1 MEMIDRYQI
10 LSPIA
15 KGGMGE
21 VVLAF
26 DPLCNRKIALKKIR
40 SDLQNNRALKER
52 FLKEAKL
59 TAELTHPGVISIY
72 TIQEKHEPLY
82 YTMPYVEGESLKILL
97 HKASEQSLQQI
108 DHRFLIPS
116 LLPQFVRICETIAYA
131 HMKNIYHRD
140 LKPENILIGKY
151 GEVIVLDWGVALK
164 KEEKEIAISI
174 ENPSHLTLPGKVV
187 GTLNALAPERA
198 RGEPAT
204 VATEIYALGIIL
216 YQILTLKLP
225 FKRKTLKLF
234 QKHSDQEKLIP
245 PEKRAPYRDV
255 PLKLSQIAMKCL
267 EKNPLDRYQSVTL
280 LLEDLTQFSEGRS
293 DWFFEE
299 SLSIKRAENW
309 QFQEHLMISRNLAL
323 TPEPSFNA
331 WANVMLSAKTYP
343 ESMQIKTKCKI
354 GKEGAGIGI
363 ILGIPEKDQRKTALD
378 GFCLWLSSEK
388 KRPSVLL
395 RNSFEVLT
403 LPTILLE
410 KEVWHEILIQKIE
423 EKLHLQI
430 DSHKEFIYQSYLPLL
445 GNHFGLLSFD
455 YDYELQ
461 DLEIFVSSQP
471 LKSSCLTKAN
481 TLLAT
486 RNYDQALVEYRR
498 IGASFPGHAEGREA
512 LFRAGVVLIEEGRH
526 AKNPQKQKFFELA
539 LEEFTKL
546 HLTPGAPY
554 EYLGKALV
562 LEALEDF
569 SEEVKYLELGLRR
582 FTAHPLKHILVEQI
596 LYRMHE
602 SAKLKRKAAYQLV
615 SVVLR
620 LLPEKTLEEDTSFVL
635 KELVGSWEHLPF
647 LENSINS
654 SNFSLEKN
662 EWTILEKKLLLHLG
676 FWLNNSSLLEE
687 LFFLSPLDTELAGD
701 IVFSLF
707 ELEQFSLAEE
717 LLKKMPIG
725 PQVTFLTPLAL
736 PLAKAWDHLS
746 HLFYTEAGIQ
756 EIRTVLFLCQKAI
769 EENACSYVE
778 RFSSLITSLP
788 LAKEHRILID
798 SMRIWAFLRQGDWKN
813 AEQIFDTYPK
823 ELFNQET
830 TLLHPLYGCFLAQTE
845 SEEIALIHLAGITE
859 TPFPR
864 SFALLGHELTY
875 LISENSNWIN
885 QSFLWEKKQLY
896 RQLELFYFCNEDNK
910 KSAFFAHLTK
920 DLYKS

>member
-21 VVLAF
+21 VFLAF

-40 SDLQNNRALKER
+40 SDLQNNPALKER

-72 TIQEKHEPLY
+72 TIQEKQEPFY

-97 HKASEQSLQQI
+97 QKAAEQPFGPLH
-108 DHRFLIPS
+108 HRFLIPS
-116 LLPQFVRICETIAYA
+116 LISQFIRICETVAYA
-131 HMKNIYHRD
+131 HIKDIYHRD

-164 KEEKEIAISI
+164 KGETESELSVK
-174 ENPSHLTLPGKVV
+174 NPIHLTLPGKVV

-198 RGEPAT
+198 TGEPAT
-204 VATEIYALGIIL
+204 VATEIYALGVIL

-234 QKHSDQEKLIP
+234 QKHGDQEKLLP
-245 PEKRAPYRDV
+245 PEKKAPYRDV
-255 PLKLSQIAMKCL
+255 PLKLSQITMKCL
-267 EKNPLDRYQSVTL
+267 EKNPHNRYQSVTH
-280 LLEDLTQFSEGRS
+280 LLEDLALFSEGRS

-299 SLSIKRAENW
+299 SLSSKCAENW

-323 TPEPSFNA
+323 TTEPAFNT

-343 ESMQIKTKCKI
+343 ESVRIKTKCKI

-378 GFCLWLSSEK
+378 GFCLWLSAEK

-395 RNSFEVLT
+395 RNSFDVLT
-403 LPTILLE
+403 LPTILLD
-410 KEVWHEILIQKIE
+410 KEVWHEIVIQKIE

-445 GNHFGLLSFD
+445 GNHLGLLSFD

-461 DLEIFVSSQP
+461 SLEIYVSSQP
-471 LKSSCLTKAN
+471 LKTSCLTKAN

-512 LFRAGVVLIEEGRH
+512 LFRAGIVLLEEGRNT
-526 AKNPQKQKFFELA
+526 KNPLKQKFFDLA
-539 LEEFTKL
+539 LEEFSKL
-546 HLTPGAPY
+546 HHTPGAPY

-562 LEALEDF
+562 FEALEDF
-569 SEEVKYLELGLRR
+569 SEEIKYLELGLRR
-582 FTAHPLKHILVEQI
+582 FSSHPLKPILVEQI

-615 SVVLR
+615 SLVLR
-620 LLPEKTLEEDTSFVL
+620 LLPERSLEEDTSFVL
-635 KELVGSWEHLPF
+635 KELIGSWENLHF
-647 LENSINS
+647 LENTINS
-654 SNFSLEKN
+654 SNFSLEKQDRAL
-662 EWTILEKKLLLHLG
+662 IEKKLLLHLG
-676 FWLNNSSLLEE
+676 FWLNNATLLEE
-687 LFFLSPLDTELAGD
+687 LFFLLPFDQDLAGD
-701 IVFSLF
+701 IIYSLC
-707 ELEQFSLAEE
+707 ELEQFSLAASLIKQLHPSERI
-717 LLKKMPIG
+717 L
-725 PQVTFLTPLAL
+725 LTPLL
-736 PLAKAWDHLS
+736 LSLKEGVDYLS
-746 HLFYTEAGIQ
+746 HLFFQEAGTK
-756 EIRTVLFLCQKAI
+756 EIRAVFFLCQKAI
-769 EENACSYVE
+769 DEHQSHYVA
-778 RFSSLITSLP
+778 SLTTLLASFP
-788 LAKEHRILID
+788 LSKEIQIMID
-798 SMRIWAFLRQGDWKN
+798 GIRIWALLQKGEWQQ
-813 AEQIFDTYPK
+813 AEKIFHSYPE
-823 ELFNQET
+823 ELYNQET
-830 TLLHPLYGCFLAQTE
+830 TILHPLYGCFLALTE
-845 SEEIALIHLAGITE
+845 SEEIALVHLAGVTE

-875 LISENSNWIN
+875 QISENPNWIN

-896 RQLELFYFCNEDNK
+896 RQLELFYLCNEDNK
-910 KSAFFAHLTK
+910 KSAFFAHLAK
-920 DLYKS
+920 DLYKT